1 MNHFATAAPSK
12 MTKLAFVAY
21 PSKDQSLLSI
31 LRSAISKVAARTQG
45 VRYDPWEFNDIAG
58 TPLISPIIEKIDDS
72 AFIVADIT
80 YLNLNVVY
88 EIGYAIGKSKR
99 VFLVRHSKTMGDRE
113 VAKRVGIFDT
123 LGFSEYEDAESLAYR
138 LTGEID
144 ETPLS
149 IFDQIDTKAPAYVVE
164 PPVKGAAATMMTSR
178 LKKARFKYRS
188 FNPTED
194 SRLSAVDAI
203 RQVSS
208 SAGVLASFEQ
218 EDKEWAVVH
227 NVRTMFVGGLAH
239 GLGRPT
245 LILAPEGYSAPLDVR
260 DEVKTYGHPDD
271 IAEHIADLVLDVT
284 DYLQQVEPPVK
295 KEGKSLQSLT
305 FGDPTAE
312 NEMTTLS
319 DYYMQTDQFSRAL
332 RGEVNLVVGRKGSG
346 KTALFLQLRDRIR
359 GDKRNVMVDLKPEG
373 YQLIKL
379 KEDLLTYLTE
389 GSRQHLITAFW
400 EYLLLLEVTYKVLEK
415 DRITHKHNHDL
426 FDKYIRLEKTYKV
439 ENFSSEG
446 DFSERLLALSDRIS
460 FEYRSRYGSTP
471 ETKLT
476 TEDVTSL
483 VHSHDIR
490 ALRESLSDYLQ
501 EKQSVWI
508 LFDNLDKGWN
518 TTGVDVIDTIVLRC
532 LVEAGRKLER
542 EMRKH
547 GQRLSCLI
555 FIRNDVYELLMKG
568 SADYGKDMRAVL
580 DWTDPD
586 MLREMLR
593 LRLVASMDGA
603 ADELDFDK
611 LWRQICIS
619 HYKGEETSSYMIER
633 SLMRP
638 RNLLKIFL
646 HSKGF
651 ANNFSHSRIEDS
663 DIEKGIRAYS
673 QDLLIELDHELS
685 DVFPDT
691 PDVLYSFIDHKAI
704 ATRSEIEATLLAG
717 GVNSESLEKV
727 FSFLIYY
734 GVLGL
739 KTDAGVQYIFDVNYD
754 SKILTTRAQK
764 QGDAALFMI
773 NPAFWDA
780 LGISWPT

>member
-1 MNHFATAAPSK
+1 MLSVVRGAIKKVTAK
-12 MTKLAFVAY
+12 
-21 PSKDQSLLSI
+21 
-31 LRSAISKVAARTQG
+31 TQEI
-45 VRYDPWEFNDIAG
+45 RYERWEFNDIAG
-58 TPLISPIIEKIDDS
+58 TPLISPIIEKIDES

-88 EIGYAIGKSKR
+88 EVGYAIGKSKR
-99 VFLVRHSKTMGDRE
+99 VFLIRHSKTTGDRDI
-113 VAKRVGIFDT
+113 AKRVGIFDT
-123 LGFSEYEDAESLAYR
+123 LGFSEYEDEESLAHR

-149 IFDQIDTKAPAYVVE
+149 IQYPTDTKAPAYVVE
-164 PPVKGAAATMMTSR
+164 PPIKGAAATMMTSR
-178 LKKARFKYRS
+178 LKKARYKYRS

-203 RQVSS
+203 KQVAS
-208 SAGVLASFEQ
+208 SAGVLVSFER
-218 EDKEWAVVH
+218 EDKDWAHIH
-227 NVRTMFVGGLAH
+227 NIRTMFVAGLAH
-239 GLGRPT
+239 GMERPT
-245 LILAPEGYSAPLDVR
+245 LILSPADYAAPLDVR
-260 DEVKTYGHPDD
+260 DDVKAYGHPDD
-271 IAEHIADLVLDVT
+271 IADYIAGLVLEVT
-284 DYLQQVEPPVK
+284 DYLQQVEPPVRK
-295 KEGKSLQSLT
+295 AAKSLQSLT

-319 DYYMQTDQFSRAL
+319 DYYMQTDQFNRAL
-332 RGEVNLVVGRKGSG
+332 SGEVNLVVGRKGSG

-379 KEDLLTYLTE
+379 KEDLLAYLTE

-400 EYLLLLEVTYKVLEK
+400 EYLLLLEVAYKVLEK
-415 DRITHKHNHDL
+415 DRIVHKHNHDL
-426 FDKYIRLEKTYKV
+426 FDKYVLLESAYKV
-439 ENFSSEG
+439 ENFSTEG
-446 DFSERLLALSDRIS
+446 DFSERLLTLSDRIAL
-460 FEYRSRYGSTP
+460 EYRSRYGDAP
-471 ETKLT
+471 DTKLT
-476 TEDVTSL
+476 LEDVTSL
-483 VHSHDIR
+483 VYAHDIR
-490 ALRESLSDYLQ
+490 VLRQRLSDYLS
-501 EKQSVWI
+501 EKQAVWI

-547 GQRLSCLI
+547 DQRLSCLI

-593 LRLVASMDGA
+593 LRLVAGINGT
-603 ADELDFDK
+603 ADELEFEQ
-611 LWRQICIS
+611 LWRQVCVS
-619 HYKGEETSSYMIER
+619 HYKGEETSAYFIER

-638 RNLLKIFL
+638 RNLLKIFS

-651 ANNFSHSRIEDS
+651 ANNFSHNKIEDS

-685 DVFPDT
+685 DVFPATQDI
-691 PDVLYSFIDHKAI
+691 LYGFIDHKAI
-704 ATRSEIEATLLAG
+704 ATRREIESTLLAA
-717 GVNSESLEKV
+717 GVDQESTEKV

-739 KTDAGVQYIFDVNYD
+739 IIDGEPQYIFDVNYD
-754 SKILTTRAQK
+754 SKILTARSLK
-764 QGDAALFMI
+764 QGDGAQFSI

-780 LGISWPT
+780 LGIVQPSQI